1 MATNRH
7 RKVAIDDIA
16 KKYWEEYF
24 KDSGY
29 GSAWVRE
36 IPRKIKAHLSTSRAA
51 SFAHRSAALSE
62 PDIRPY
68 AQVINDQGVSIEAFA
83 VYPNKKVVAFV
94 IDFDHDG
101 DVVDFK
107 AVPA

>member
-36 IPRKIKAHLSTSRAA
+36 IPRKIKAHLGVSNAA
-51 SFAHRSAALSE
+51 AFARRSAGLSE

-68 AQVINDQGVSIEAFA
+68 SQVITDEGVSIEAFA

-94 IDFDHDG
+94 IDFDHEG

-107 AVPA
+107 AVKA